1 MDSQTPSLVSVI
13 VPVYNVSS
21 YLRPCVDSI
30 LAQTHTDLEVIL
42 IDDGS
47 SDESGPM
54 CDEYARADP
63 RVRVIHQ
70 ANGGLS
76 AARNSGLDIATG
88 GYILCVD
95 GDDVIAVD
103 HVEKLVAEFAHPG
116 VDIAIARFQ
125 STEPRETYPPYGRPA
140 TSPTAY
146 EARDDALV
154 RLFRFDGT
162 TNSAWAK
169 LYRATLFD
177 GIRYPVGALYEDL
190 PTTYRLFLR
199 SERIAFTTYASYFYI
214 QRATSITA
222 LRHTDRRLDTFTFAA
237 EAARAVSDLA
247 PRVRRAAHARQFM
260 ESVFYLS
267 EISLR
272 QSLRTLPASTL
283 SPLRAFRHE
292 VLFDQESSMSSRIF
306 ALAAYLGPRAVQ
318 IVGAMRVW
326 LYARRHAIAAGLTK
340 EERG

>member
-1 MDSQTPSLVSVI
+1 MAPPSSSRVSVI
-13 VPVYNVSS
+13 VPVYNVSA
-21 YLRPCVDSI
+21 YLGPCVGSI
-30 LAQTHTDLEVIL
+30 LAQTHVQLEVIL
-42 IDDGS
+42 IDDDS
-47 SDESGPM
+47 TDESGVL
-54 CDEYARADP
+54 CDNFARADD

-70 ANGGLS
+70 QNGGLS

-88 GYILCVD
+88 EYILCID
-95 GDDVIAVD
+95 GDDVVAVD
-103 HVEKLVAEFAHPG
+103 HVERLVAEFSHPG

-125 STEPRETYPPYGRPA
+125 STEPRETYPERGRTA
-140 TSPTAY
+140 ASPTEY
-146 EARDDALV
+146 ELRDDALV

-162 TNSAWAK
+162 TNSAWGK
-169 LYRATLFD
+169 LYRAALFD

-237 EAARAVSDLA
+237 EAADAVSDLS

-272 QSLRTLPASTL
+272 QD
-283 SPLRAFRHE
+283 LRALPTPVLAPLQAFRRD
-292 VLFDQESSMSSRIF
+292 VLLDKESSLSSRIF
-306 ALAAYLGPRAVQ
+306 ALTAYIGPRCVQ
-318 IVGAMRVW
+318 LAAALRVW
-326 LYARRHAIAAGLTK
+326 LYARRHTIAARLTK
-340 EERG
+340 DEGR